1 MENKKVYILRGF
13 YGERLEQRATLIAE
27 EDGSAIHDKAL
38 AIDRAR
44 NISKGSRLV
53 EGLIHEIDASKAED
67 YELAD
72 LTESTVV
79 DLILRECFF
88 SDEEHRWVY
97 VGREL
102 DICDKGYAIVA
113 SDGLVL
119 GIGGSWYE
127 ACDDAWKNWE
137 DHPEGCDSRE
147 KRNDAINAEFATTMM
162 AVSPDAMKA
171 IEAGAVDLGYN
182 SGLETRMIDECYSGI
197 YTREEYIRALI
208 ADEGTPR
215 HWSYR

>member
-1 MENKKVYILRGF
+1 MENKNVYILRGF
-13 YGERLEQRATLIAE
+13 YGKALEQSTTLITA
-27 EDGSAIHDKAL
+27 EDGSAIHDEAL

-44 NISKGSRLV
+44 HISKGFRLV
-53 EGLIHEIDASKAED
+53 EGLVHEIDAYKAED

-88 SDEEHRWVY
+88 SDIEHRWVY

-102 DICDKGYAIVA
+102 EICDKGYAIVA

-119 GIGGSWYE
+119 GIGGSWDE
-127 ACDDAWKNWE
+127 AWDDAWNNWE

-147 KRNDAINAEFATTMM
+147 KRDDAINVEFAITQM

-171 IEAGAVDLGYN
+171 IKAGAVDLGYH

-197 YTREEYIRALI
+197 YTREEYIKILI

-215 HWSYR
+215 HWSY

>member
-1 MENKKVYILRGF
+1 MGNKKVYILRGF
-13 YGERLEQRATLIAE
+13 YGERLEQRATLITA

-67 YELAD
+67 FELDD

-102 DICDKGYAIVA
+102 EICNKGYAIV
-113 SDGLVL
+113 SDDGLVL
-119 GIGGSWYE
+119 GIGESWDE
-127 ACDDAWKNWE
+127 AWDDAWNNWE
-137 DHPEGCDSRE
+137 DHPEGCDSEE
-147 KRNDAINAEFATTMM
+147 KRDDAINVEFAITQMV
-162 AVSPDAMKA
+162 VSPDAMKA
-171 IEAGAVDLGYN
+171 IEAGAVDLGYH
-182 SGLETRMIDECYSGI
+182 SGLETRMITNGLSGI

-208 ADEGTPR
+208 ADEGTLR
-215 HWSYR
+215 HWSY

>member
-13 YGERLEQRATLIAE
+13 YGKALEQSATLITA

-44 NISKGSRLV
+44 HISKGSRLV

-67 YELAD
+67 YELED
-72 LTESTVV
+72 LTESSVI
-79 DLILRECFF
+79 DMILRECFF

-113 SDGLVL
+113 SDGQVL
-119 GIGGSWYE
+119 GIGESWDK
-127 ACDDAWKNWE
+127 AWDDAWNNWE

-147 KRNDAINAEFATTMM
+147 KRDDAINVEFAITRMV
-162 AVSPDAMKA
+162 VSPDAMKA
-171 IEAGAVDLGYN
+171 IEAGAVDLAYAP
-182 SGLETRMIDECYSGI
+182 GLEVRMIDDGLSGI
-197 YTREEYIRALI
+197 YTREEYVRALI

-215 HWSYR
+215 HWSY